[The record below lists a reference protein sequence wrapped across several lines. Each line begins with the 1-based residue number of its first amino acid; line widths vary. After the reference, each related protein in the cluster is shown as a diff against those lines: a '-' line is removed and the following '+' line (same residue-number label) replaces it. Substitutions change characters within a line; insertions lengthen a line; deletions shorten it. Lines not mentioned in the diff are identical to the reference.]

1 MRIERSGCLF
11 ELAAMA
17 IEHTF
22 QRLAEV
28 FPQVPTIG
36 YLDGPWRAFVDSV
49 RVIARTITRDDLYL

>member
-1 MRIERSGCLF
+1 MRIERSGRLF

-36 YLDGPWRAFVDSV
+36 YLDGLWRAFVDSV
-49 RVIARTITRDDLYL
+49 RVISSEVEVLR